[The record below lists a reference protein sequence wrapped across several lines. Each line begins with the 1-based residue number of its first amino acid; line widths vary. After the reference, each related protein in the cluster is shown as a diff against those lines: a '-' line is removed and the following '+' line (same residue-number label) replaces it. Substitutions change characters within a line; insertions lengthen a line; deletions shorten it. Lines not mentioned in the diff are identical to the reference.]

1 LEKADFTGKGT
12 AEKARY
18 GKRGVSDREKP
29 SEQFSD
35 GLPQQG
41 PLKQPYPS
49 CFTAQPPSNG
59 YCRSGKILG
68 NSTIDRLLRFGE
80 RRGKSAVKDKKAV

>member
-1 LEKADFTGKGT
+1 LLEKADFTGKGT

-18 GKRGVSDREKP
+18 GKSGVSDRERP

-59 YCRSGKILG
+59 YAGFGLVIGDG
-68 NSTIDRLLRFGE
+68 NQP
-80 RRGKSAVKDKKAV
+80 

>member
-1 LEKADFTGKGT
+1 LLEKADFTGKGT

-18 GKRGVSDREKP
+18 GKSGVSDRERP

-35 GLPQQG
+35 GLPQQQ

-49 CFTAQPPSNG
+49 CFTAQTPSTG
-59 YCRSGKILG
+59 YAGFGLVIG
-68 NSTIDRLLRFGE
+68 NE
-80 RRGKSAVKDKKAV
+80 NQP

>member
-18 GKRGVSDREKP
+18 GKSGVSDRERP

-41 PLKQPYPS
+41 PLKQLYPS
-49 CFTAQPPSNG
+49 CFTSQTPSTRYACFDLVIGDGNQP
-59 YCRSGKILG
+59 
-68 NSTIDRLLRFGE
+68 
-80 RRGKSAVKDKKAV
+80 

>member
-1 LEKADFTGKGT
+1 LLEKADFTGKGT

-18 GKRGVSDREKP
+18 GKSGVSDRERP

-35 GLPQQG
+35 GLPQQR

-49 CFTAQPPSNG
+49 CFTAQTPSNG
-59 YCRSGKILG
+59 YAGFGLV
-68 NSTIDRLLRFGE
+68 IDNE
-80 RRGKSAVKDKKAV
+80 NQP

>member
-18 GKRGVSDREKP
+18 GKSGVSDRERP

-35 GLPQQG
+35 GLPVVTHTFCHYFATI
-41 PLKQPYPS
+41 LSLRNDK
-49 CFTAQPPSNG
+49 TAA
-59 YCRSGKILG
+59 
-68 NSTIDRLLRFGE
+68 
-80 RRGKSAVKDKKAV
+80 KS

>member
-18 GKRGVSDREKP
+18 GKSGVSDRESP
-29 SEQFSD
+29 SKQFSD

-49 CFTAQPPSNG
+49 YFTAQPINRIRPLWEN
-59 YCRSGKILG
+59 LG
-68 NSTIDRLLRFGE
+68 ELYDRPPA
-80 RRGKSAVKDKKAV
+80 SIW